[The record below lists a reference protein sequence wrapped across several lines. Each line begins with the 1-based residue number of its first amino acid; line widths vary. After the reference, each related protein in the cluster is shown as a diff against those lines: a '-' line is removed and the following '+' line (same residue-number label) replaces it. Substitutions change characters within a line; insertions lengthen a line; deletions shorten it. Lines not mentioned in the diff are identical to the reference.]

1 MKKSA
6 IKPKKEEEQK
16 MLEEKSV
23 FEQKYKT
30 ECDIYRIQKITE
42 NSDFLIFINEANIKN
57 LINNQNQKAEQIKTI
72 LFIKINESKLTRFFT
87 EEQFNLISFICDS
100 VLGFYFEQQ
109 IPVSEICFIIN
120 FYLNVFLIEKTAM
133 FVSTLY
139 NYETISI
146 DTLFENQKEGNFLFI
161 EEKINNNLFLKML
174 DYEINLMDSPF
185 SQVLIFE
192 LPFLSQICRSNT
204 HQLYKSLLIIW
215 ENKNSIKIETN
226 FTNDFQI
233 ILFDF
238 SEIFA
243 FFVNEKREISVIQEI
258 KSVERPKVFQSD
270 NFQFEILKPLQS
282 INAYQNQ
289 TKHPVRKINETKTR
303 LSKDVTQEIKEEP
316 LDEEAIS
323 FIEGTILKLREK
335 LQMELDQKIA
345 EANIPKKNK
354 R

>member
-16 MLEEKSV
+16 MIEEKSV
-23 FEQKYKT
+23 FEQRYKT
-30 ECDIYRIQKITE
+30 ECDIYRIQKMTE
-42 NSDFLIFINEANIKN
+42 NSDFLIFINEANINN
-57 LINNQNQKAEQIKTI
+57 LINNKKQKTEQIKTI
-72 LFIKINESKLTRFFT
+72 LFIKIVESKLTRFFT

-100 VLGFYFEQQ
+100 VLGFYFEKQ
-109 IPVSEICFIIN
+109 IPVFEICFIIN
-120 FYLNVFLIEKTAM
+120 FYLNVFLIEKTAE
-133 FVSTLY
+133 FVSTL
-139 NYETISI
+139 NNSEMTSM

-161 EEKINNNLFLKML
+161 EEKINNNLFSKML

-185 SQVLIFE
+185 SPVLIFE
-192 LPFLSQICRSNT
+192 LPFLSQICRSNM
-204 HQLYKSLLIIW
+204 QELYKSLLIIW
-215 ENKNSIKIETN
+215 ENKNSKKIDRN
-226 FTNDFQI
+226 FTNDFEI

-243 FFVNEKREISVIQEI
+243 FFVNEKREVCVIQEI
-258 KSVERPKVFQSD
+258 KSVERPKVFQSV
-270 NFQFEILKPLQS
+270 NFEFEIVRPLQS

-289 TKHPVRKINETKTR
+289 TKPPGRKINETRTR
-303 LSKDVTQEIKEEP
+303 LSKDETQDIKEEP
-316 LDEEAIS
+316 LDDEAVL

-345 EANIPKKNK
+345 EANIPKKHK